1 LLLSRK
7 PTAAAPILARPQRR
21 ADIQGIRAV
30 AVLLV
35 VLFHAGLG
43 PPGGFI
49 GVDLFFVVS
58 GFVITGLFRRQRAA
72 TGRVSLAN
80 FYLGRVRRLLPAL
93 AVVSFVTVIAGALF
107 VSPLGATQNALGL
120 SVATA
125 GAFVANLFFF
135 YRLGGYFQL
144 TAASDAFLHTWTLSV
159 EEQFYLGFPLLLLTG
174 WHLSRRWRSRHWLTG
189 LLVACLVL
197 SLALELWLSFG
208 QLSWVPMLG
217 KIDAIRPGANV
228 QLAFYLP
235 LTRAWE
241 FLAGALIAFAVSRW
255 SPGPRLA
262 AVLGLCGAVAVAL
275 GACCIQ
281 STEPYPGLL
290 AVVPVTAAVC
300 LLLAGSGPMQPRG
313 VTRLLSVRPAVVL
326 GDLSYSWYLWH
337 WPAIVITQAA
347 FPGASWA
354 GAAAGIG
361 SLAPAALCY
370 RLVERP
376 IHRGQVFGSRRAIV
390 AVGAVCLALPVA
402 AGGALAE
409 AAARSW
415 DQPGLSAVQALIMP
429 EHLDEL
435 AGCDLAVPLGSPARP
450 SCTWTVAHP
459 KGTILLV
466 GDSNAGQ
473 FTEPVLEAARRL
485 GYDLEVATYGGC
497 PLQVRPRYFS
507 ASCQQF
513 VQGTVAAIKARGTP
527 FAAIVLSNASDGYVD
542 GSQMTQF
549 AGDAPAVAVGS
560 VWQRAIAG
568 WVQDDRRTLA
578 ALGHRSSVLVMGA
591 IPQFPNLPICVWPS
605 LLRGRTAGCG
615 QLTSAEAV
623 ANRGR
628 LIAAERPAVTAMG
641 ASYLSTGRLLCRPNG
656 ACSAFVHGTLVYR
669 DVAHLSVSGSMLFE
683 PDLQAALHRMT
694 RHGLRR
700 VAARRSG

>member
-7 PTAAAPILARPQRR
+7 PTPAAPIVARPQRR

-58 GFVITGLFRRQRAA
+58 GFVITGLFQRQRAA
-72 TGRVSLAN
+72 NGRVSLAS

-93 AVVSFVTVIAGALF
+93 AVVSVVTVVAGALLI
-107 VSPLGATQNALGL
+107 SPLGAAQNTLGL

-135 YRLGGYFQL
+135 YHLGGYFQP
-144 TAASDAFLHTWTLSV
+144 TAASDAFLHTWSLSV
-159 EEQFYLGFPLLLLTG
+159 EEQFYLGFPLLLLAG
-174 WHLSRRWRSRHWLTG
+174 WKLSRRWRSRRWLTG
-189 LLVACLVL
+189 LLLACLVL

-208 QLSWVPMLG
+208 QVSEIPMLG
-217 KIDAIRPGANV
+217 KIDALRPGANV

-241 FLAGALIAFAVSRW
+241 FLAGALTAFAVSRW

-262 AVLGLCGAVAVAL
+262 AALGMCGAVAVAL

-290 AVVPVTAAVC
+290 AVVPAAAAVC
-300 LLLAGSGPMQPRG
+300 LLLAGSGPMQPPRG
-313 VTRLLSVRPAVVL
+313 VTRLLSARPAVVL

-354 GAAAGIG
+354 GPVAGIG
-361 SLAPAALCY
+361 SLGPAALCY
-370 RLVERP
+370 WLVERP
-376 IHRGQVFGSRRAIV
+376 IHRGQVFGSRRAIA

-415 DQPGLSAVQALIMP
+415 GQPGLAAVQALILP

-435 AGCDLAVPLGSPARP
+435 TGCDLGVPLGSPARP

-473 FTEPVLEAARRL
+473 FTEPVLAAARRL
-485 GYDLEVATYGGC
+485 SYDLEVATFGGC

-542 GSQMTQF
+542 GSEKAQF
-549 AGDAPAVAVGS
+549 AGDAPALAAGS
-560 VWQRAIAG
+560 VPQRAIAG

-578 ALGHRSSVLVMGA
+578 VLGHRSPVLVMGA
-591 IPQFPNLPICVWPS
+591 IPQFPNLPTCVWPS
-605 LLRGRTAGCG
+605 LLRGRAAGCG
-615 QLTSAEAV
+615 QLTPAEV
-623 ANRGR
+623 AADRGR

-656 ACSAFVHGTLVYR
+656 GCSAFVHGTLVYR
-669 DVAHLSVSGSMLFE
+669 DAAHLSVSGSMLFE
-683 PDLQAALHRMT
+683 PDLHAALQRMT
-694 RHGLRR
+694 R
-700 VAARRSG
+700 ARGRPKA